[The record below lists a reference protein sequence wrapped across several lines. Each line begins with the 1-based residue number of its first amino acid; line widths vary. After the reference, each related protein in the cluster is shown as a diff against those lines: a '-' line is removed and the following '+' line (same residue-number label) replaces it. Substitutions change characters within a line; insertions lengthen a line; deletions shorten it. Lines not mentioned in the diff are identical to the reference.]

1 MICAKR
7 GNPFSNGNPQRLFP
21 SLVLSEQQAIF
32 HGKIGGFILLNL
44 ATVSQAGNRTGV
56 FDAAL
61 AFW

>member
-7 GNPFSNGNPQRLFP
+7 GNPFSKGILRGFSP
-21 SLVLSEQQAIF
+21 LVLSEQRAIF

-44 ATVSQAGNRTGV
+44 ATVSQAVNRTGV